1 MQTKAKTARPGA
13 ERKRPDRKP
22 KKQAPARKTGPQIA
36 QQTIPYREIFKD
48 GICRVNDRLYT
59 KSMEYEDIN
68 YQLAQADDQ
77 SAIFDGYCAFLN
89 SFDSSLP
96 FQLSFIN
103 HRSRPESKYKL
114 NIPMKEDGYSDM
126 RSEYVEMLKGQ
137 IAKSNNGIVRTKLL
151 TFGVSA
157 DSLAA
162 ARPRLTARDL
172 ARLGYDAAQSARI
185 TRLLAREAQLEQYLR
200 AAAAQGITAV
210 TRLSSQYPARLRHT
224 LGPRCPAVL
233 FAKGEA
239 ELLSARC
246 ISVVGSRELSGE
258 GRAFAAEA
266 GRRIAAEG
274 FALCSGG
281 AAGADRAAQD
291 ACLAH
296 GGSAVIFP
304 AGRLTDCPAQEH
316 VLYLAEQAYDA
327 PFSTPRALGRNYL
340 IHAMG
345 EKTLVAQCRAG
356 SGGTWDGTTE
366 NLKHGWS
373 PVFVHDDGTPGAGAL
388 IERGAAAVRALGR
401 LDELQP
407 EQLHF

>member
-1 MQTKAKTARPGA
+1 M
-13 ERKRPDRKP
+13 
-22 KKQAPARKTGPQIA
+22 
-36 QQTIPYREIFKD
+36 
-48 GICRVNDRLYT
+48 
-59 KSMEYEDIN
+59 
-68 YQLAQADDQ
+68 
-77 SAIFDGYCAFLN
+77 
-89 SFDSSLP
+89 
-96 FQLSFIN
+96 
-103 HRSRPESKYKL
+103 
-114 NIPMKEDGYSDM
+114 
-126 RSEYVEMLKGQ
+126 
-137 IAKSNNGIVRTKLL
+137 
-151 TFGVSA
+151 
-157 DSLAA
+157 
-162 ARPRLTARDL
+162 
-172 ARLGYDAAQSARI
+172 
-185 TRLLAREAQLEQYLR
+185 
-200 AAAAQGITAV
+200 
-210 TRLSSQYPARLRHT
+210 
-224 LGPRCPAVL
+224 L

>member
-1 MQTKAKTARPGA
+1 MTAAEWGVLLLCCALPG
-13 ERKRPDRKP
+13 EEKP
-22 KKQAPARKTGPQIA
+22 
-36 QQTIPYREIFKD
+36 
-48 GICRVNDRLYT
+48 L
-59 KSMEYEDIN
+59 
-68 YQLAQADDQ
+68 
-77 SAIFDGYCAFLN
+77 
-89 SFDSSLP
+89 SLP
-96 FQLSFIN
+96 QFQELG
-103 HRSRPESKYKL
+103 RR
-114 NIPMKEDGYSDM
+114 
-126 RSEYVEMLKGQ
+126 
-137 IAKSNNGIVRTKLL
+137 VRALGCRGDDPL
-151 TFGVSA
+151 
-157 DSLAA
+157 
-162 ARPRLTARDL
+162 RELTARDL

-281 AAGADRAAQD
+281 AAGADRAAQE

-296 GGSAVIFP
+296 GGSTVIFP
-304 AGRLTDCPAQEH
+304 AGPLTDCQAPART
-316 VLYLAEQAYDA
+316 LYLAEQAFDA
-327 PFSTPRALGRNYL
+327 PFSPARALTRNRYL
-340 IHAMG
+340 HAMG
-345 EKTLVAQCRAG
+345 EKTLVAQCTRC
-356 SGGTWDGTTE
+356 SGGTWEGTTE
-366 NLKHGWS
+366 NLRRGYS
-373 PVFVHDDGTPGAGAL
+373 PVFVHADGTEGAQAL
-388 IERGAAAVRALGR
+388 IARGAVPVTELHD

-407 EQLHF
+407 AQLRF

>member
-1 MQTKAKTARPGA
+1 MTAAEWGVLLLCCALPG
-13 ERKRPDRKP
+13 EEKP
-22 KKQAPARKTGPQIA
+22 
-36 QQTIPYREIFKD
+36 
-48 GICRVNDRLYT
+48 L
-59 KSMEYEDIN
+59 
-68 YQLAQADDQ
+68 
-77 SAIFDGYCAFLN
+77 
-89 SFDSSLP
+89 SLP
-96 FQLSFIN
+96 QFQELG
-103 HRSRPESKYKL
+103 RR
-114 NIPMKEDGYSDM
+114 
-126 RSEYVEMLKGQ
+126 
-137 IAKSNNGIVRTKLL
+137 
-151 TFGVSA
+151 
-157 DSLAA
+157 
-162 ARPRLTARDL
+162 ARALGRRGDDPLRELTARDL

-239 ELLSARC
+239 DLLSARC

>member
-1 MQTKAKTARPGA
+1 MGLDADCIHGDIPQQKREKTMRTFKDGKLPILIATDVASRGIDVDDVDCVINYDVPEENEYYIHRIGRTGRAKKKGIAVSILGTFPEQAKLAEIAKYSHYVVQPVKFAEDGA
-13 ERKRPDRKP
+13 LVEEEPPKP
-22 KKQAPARKTGPQIA
+22 KKAPPR
-36 QQTIPYREIFKD
+36 
-48 GICRVNDRLYT
+48 RLPGEE
-59 KSMEYEDIN
+59 KP
-68 YQLAQADDQ
+68 L
-77 SAIFDGYCAFLN
+77 
-89 SFDSSLP
+89 SLP
-96 FQLSFIN
+96 QFQELG
-103 HRSRPESKYKL
+103 RR
-114 NIPMKEDGYSDM
+114 
-126 RSEYVEMLKGQ
+126 
-137 IAKSNNGIVRTKLL
+137 VRALGCRGDDPL
-151 TFGVSA
+151 
-157 DSLAA
+157 
-162 ARPRLTARDL
+162 RELTARDL

-388 IERGAAAVRALGR
+388 IERGAAAVRTLGR

>member
-1 MQTKAKTARPGA
+1 M
-13 ERKRPDRKP
+13 
-22 KKQAPARKTGPQIA
+22 
-36 QQTIPYREIFKD
+36 
-48 GICRVNDRLYT
+48 
-59 KSMEYEDIN
+59 
-68 YQLAQADDQ
+68 
-77 SAIFDGYCAFLN
+77 
-89 SFDSSLP
+89 
-96 FQLSFIN
+96 
-103 HRSRPESKYKL
+103 
-114 NIPMKEDGYSDM
+114 
-126 RSEYVEMLKGQ
+126 
-137 IAKSNNGIVRTKLL
+137 
-151 TFGVSA
+151 
-157 DSLAA
+157 
-162 ARPRLTARDL
+162 
-172 ARLGYDAAQSARI
+172 
-185 TRLLAREAQLEQYLR
+185 
-200 AAAAQGITAV
+200 
-210 TRLSSQYPARLRHT
+210 
-224 LGPRCPAVL
+224 L

-258 GRAFAAEA
+258 GRVFAAEA

-373 PVFVHDDGTPGAGAL
+373 PVFVHDDGTPGARAL
-388 IERGAAAVRALGR
+388 IERGAAAVRTLGR

>member
-1 MQTKAKTARPGA
+1 MTAAEWGVLLLCCALPG
-13 ERKRPDRKP
+13 EEKP
-22 KKQAPARKTGPQIA
+22 
-36 QQTIPYREIFKD
+36 
-48 GICRVNDRLYT
+48 L
-59 KSMEYEDIN
+59 
-68 YQLAQADDQ
+68 
-77 SAIFDGYCAFLN
+77 
-89 SFDSSLP
+89 SLP
-96 FQLSFIN
+96 QFQELG
-103 HRSRPESKYKL
+103 RR
-114 NIPMKEDGYSDM
+114 
-126 RSEYVEMLKGQ
+126 
-137 IAKSNNGIVRTKLL
+137 VRALGCRGDDPL
-151 TFGVSA
+151 
-157 DSLAA
+157 
-162 ARPRLTARDL
+162 RELTARDL

-210 TRLSSQYPARLRHT
+210 TRLSLQYPARLRHT

-304 AGRLTDCPAQEH
+304 AGRLTDGQAQART
-316 VLYLAEQAYDA
+316 LYLAEQAFDA
-327 PFSTPRALGRNYL
+327 PFSAARALTRNRYL
-340 IHAMG
+340 HAMG
-345 EKTLVAQCRAG
+345 EKTLVAQCTRCT
-356 SGGTWDGTTE
+356 GGTWEGAIE
-366 NLKHGWS
+366 NLRRGYS
-373 PVFVHDDGTPGAGAL
+373 PVFVHADGAEGTQAL
-388 IERGAAAVRALGR
+388 LARGASPVTRLHD

-407 EQLHF
+407 AQLRF

>member
-1 MQTKAKTARPGA
+1 MTAAETGLLLLCCALPEAEDRPLTMAQFQELAKRARALGPGG
-13 ERKRPDRKP
+13 EDPL
-22 KKQAPARKTGPQIA
+22 
-36 QQTIPYREIFKD
+36 RE
-48 GICRVNDRLYT
+48 
-59 KSMEYEDIN
+59 
-68 YQLAQADDQ
+68 
-77 SAIFDGYCAFLN
+77 
-89 SFDSSLP
+89 
-96 FQLSFIN
+96 
-103 HRSRPESKYKL
+103 
-114 NIPMKEDGYSDM
+114 
-126 RSEYVEMLKGQ
+126 
-137 IAKSNNGIVRTKLL
+137 L
-151 TFGVSA
+151 TEH
-157 DSLAA
+157 
-162 ARPRLTARDL
+162 DL
-172 ARLGYDAAQSARI
+172 ARLGYAQGQCARI
-185 TRLLAREAQLEQYLR
+185 VRLLSRNTQLERYLR
-200 AAAAQGITAV
+200 AAEQHGIV
-210 TRLSSQYPARLRHT
+210 PITRLSPRYPARLRQT
-224 LGPRCPAVL
+224 LGQRCPAVL